1 MDIQD
6 DGITTKTDDL
16 LEMNT
21 VRSYMH
27 ATYPCNFHTSFY
39 ISESLTV
46 LKKHEII
53 FLKKINFIVIYF

>member
-1 MDIQD
+1 MDIYD

-27 ATYPCNFHTSFY
+27 ATNPPNFHNSFN
-39 ISESLTV
+39 ISAFLTV
-46 LKKHEII
+46 LNKHEII
-53 FLKKINFIVIYF
+53 F